1 MHVHRMMALVGAL
14 IGIVG
19 LFFSGLTTDGE
30 AALPALSQA
39 SDAFPDGIPTI
50 WGGLASWA
58 QIVLVILILA
68 VVALAVRP
76 VRSATYDKMGAGVT
90 AGIGVALFVYAIVK
104 YLDASDSADTL
115 AGGFA
120 QAAAGGIPGIEAW
133 SVSAGSGFFVLIAG
147 TLLVIAGGAMSLMA
161 KDN

>member
-1 MHVHRMMALVGAL
+1 MHVQRLTALVGAVV
-14 IGIVG
+14 GIIG

-39 SDAFPDGIPTI
+39 SDSFPDGIPTI
-50 WGGLASWA
+50 WGGLATWA
-58 QIVLVILILA
+58 QIVLVVLIIA

-76 VRSATYDKMGAGVT
+76 DRSTTYDKMGAGVT
-90 AGIGVALFVYAIVK
+90 AGIGVALFAYAIVK

-120 QAAAGGIPGIEAW
+120 QAAAGGIPGVEAW
-133 SVSAGSGFFVLIAG
+133 SVAAGSGFFVLMAG
-147 TLLVIAGGAMSLMA
+147 TILVIAGGAMSLAA
-161 KDN
+161 KNN